1 MQTAPPTVPV
11 FDVGGVLI
19 DWDPRHLYR
28 DLIPDEAARE
38 RFLAEVCT
46 PAWNRQMDLGKP
58 FAEAVA
64 ELAARHPDQADLIAA
79 YDAQWMRMVPQAL
92 DDTVAVLEEL
102 AAAGRRICAIT
113 NFSAEKFAQCQA
125 RFGFLRRFQTVTVSG
140 AVGLAKPDPAIFR
153 RFLADAGLKAEDCLF
168 IDDMP
173 ANVEAALALGMRA
186 IRFVD
191 AAGLRDALAA
201 HGLLPACG

>member
-1 MQTAPPTVPV
+1 MQTAKPSVPV

-64 ELAARHPDQADLIAA
+64 ELAALHPDQAELIAA
-79 YDAQWMRMVPQAL
+79 YDTHWMRMVPQAL
-92 DDTVAVLEEL
+92 DDTVAVLQEL
-102 AAAGRRICAIT
+102 AAAGLRICAIT
-113 NFSAEKFAQCQA
+113 NFSAEKFAQCQE
-125 RFGFLRRFQTVTVSG
+125 RFAFLRQFETVTVSG
-140 AVGLAKPDPAIFR
+140 AIGLAKPDPAIFR
-153 RFLADAGLKAEDCLF
+153 RFLADAGLPAEDCLF

-173 ANVEAALALGMRA
+173 ANVEAAQAQGMQA
-186 IRFVD
+186 TRFVG
-191 AAGLRDALAA
+191 AAALRTTLAT
-201 HGLLPACG
+201 HGLLPAPA